1 MLLTNSGE
9 IMKTTHQ
16 IIFENSK
23 NMRSIASNS
32 VDLIVTSPPYPMI
45 EMWDEMFAEPDPEI
59 REVLSLNQGSKA
71 FELMHRGL
79 EPVWDEVHR
88 ILKKGGIA
96 CVNIGDATRTIG
108 GNFELYPN
116 HSRILTYLHKLGFSG
131 LPAILWRKQTNAP
144 NKFMGSGMLPPGAY
158 VTLEHEFI
166 LILRKGPKREFK
178 ATDEKL
184 IRRGSAFF
192 WEERNVWFSDIWFDL
207 KGTTQNLNDK
217 KMRFRSA
224 AYPFELPYRLINMFS
239 VKNDLVVD
247 PFLGVATTIFAA
259 MAAGRNSI
267 GYEIDNSVRDAIF
280 EKTEIVLSL
289 SNQRIRD
296 RIRNHLEFVKKRTKE
311 KGPLKYKNKHYGF
324 PVMTSQETE
333 LLLNQLKSIKRVSE
347 TSLEIH
353 YSDEPQGE
361 FCKKWEEIVIPGTDK
376 SVSKKSLKR
385 SSGHKQDQLNL
396 LSGTRGPNS
405 RF

>member
-1 MLLTNSGE
+1 
-9 IMKTTHQ
+9 
-16 IIFENSK
+16 
-23 NMRSIASNS
+23 MR
-32 VDLIVTSPPYPMI
+32 L
-45 EMWDEMFAEPDPEI
+45 
-59 REVLSLNQGSKA
+59 
-71 FELMHRGL
+71 
-79 EPVWDEVHR
+79 
-88 ILKKGGIA
+88 
-96 CVNIGDATRTIG
+96 
-108 GNFELYPN
+108 
-116 HSRILTYLHKLGFSG
+116 
-131 LPAILWRKQTNAP
+131 
-144 NKFMGSGMLPPGAY
+144 
-158 VTLEHEFI
+158 
-166 LILRKGPKREFK
+166 
-178 ATDEKL
+178 
-184 IRRGSAFF
+184 
-192 WEERNVWFSDIWFDL
+192 
-207 KGTTQNLNDK
+207 
-217 KMRFRSA
+217 RSA

-267 GYEIDNSVRDAIF
+267 GYEIDNSFRDAIF

-296 RIRNHLEFVKKRTKE
+296 RIRDHLEFVIKRTKE

-333 LLLNQLKSIKRVSE
+333 LLLNQLQSIKRVSE
-347 TSLEIH
+347 TSFEMH

-405 RF
+405 IF

>member
-1 MLLTNSGE
+1 
-9 IMKTTHQ
+9 MKTTHQ
-16 IIFENSK
+16 IIFENAK

-45 EMWDEMFAEPDPEI
+45 KMWDEMFAETNPEI
-59 REVLSLNQGSKA
+59 REALSLNQGSKA
-71 FELMHRGL
+71 FELMHRAL
-79 EPVWDEVHR
+79 EPVWDEVYR
-88 ILKKGGIA
+88 ILKKGSIA

-108 GNFELYPN
+108 GNFKLYSN
-116 HSRILTYLHKLGFSG
+116 HSRILTYLHKLGFSA

-158 VTLEHEFI
+158 ITLEHEFI

-192 WEERNVWFSDIWFDL
+192 WEERNVWFSDIWLDL

-217 KMRFRSA
+217 KMRLRSA

-247 PFLGVATTIFAA
+247 PFLGVATTILAA

-296 RIRNHLEFVKKRTKE
+296 RIRDHLEFVRKRTKE
-311 KGPLKYKNKHYGF
+311 KGPLKHKNKHYGF
-324 PVMTSQETE
+324 PVMTSQEKE
-333 LLLNQLKSIKRVSE
+333 LLLNQLQSVKRVNE

-361 FCKKWEEIVIPGTDK
+361 FCRK
-376 SVSKKSLKR
+376 STEMGQELPW
-385 SSGHKQDQLNL
+385 QL
-396 LSGTRGPNS
+396 
-405 RF
+405 